1 MTLSPAGWLLL
12 APEVAQALAEGRP
25 VVALES
31 TLIAHGL
38 PYPQNLETA
47 RALEDAVRKHGAI
60 PATIAV
66 LDGLPRVGLSDA
78 DLLRLARPPSS
89 PSARREEDVGPSPP
103 DRRSPGQEFASGPSS
118 PPPAGHRYPS
128 GWEVGSGPSSP
139 PPPGRRYPSGWE
151 AGRGQAP
158 PHAQPIRKL
167 SRRDL
172 AIAVAQGADGATTVA
187 ATMYIAAAAG
197 IHVFATGGIG
207 GVHRG
212 QPHDV
217 SADLPELAET
227 PVVVVCAG
235 AKAILD
241 LPLTLE
247 WLETHGVPVL
257 GYGADEFPA
266 FYARSSGLPVD
277 ARVDTPAEVAAIV
290 RAGQRMGLR
299 GGVLVAVPPP
309 EDSAMSPS
317 AVEAAI
323 ETALADAEARALRG
337 KAITPFL
344 RARVA
349 ELTGGESM
357 AANIALL
364 RNNAAV
370 AARIAAAL
378 ARSQ

>member
-1 MTLSPAGWLLL
+1 VPDSPADWLTL
-12 APEVAQALAEGRP
+12 APEVAEALKDGRP

-38 PYPQNLETA
+38 PYPQNLHTAHMLEET
-47 RALEDAVRKHGAI
+47 VREHGAI

-66 LDGLPRVGLSDA
+66 LDGTPRIGLGED
-78 DLLRLARPPSS
+78 DLLRLAQPPSS
-89 PSARREEDVGPSPP
+89 SPRRGEDL
-103 DRRSPGQEFASGPSS
+103 A
-118 PPPAGHRYPS
+118 PPPAG
-128 GWEVGSGPSSP
+128 EVGWGRL
-139 PPPGRRYPSGWE
+139 PGRE
-151 AGRGQAP
+151 AGRGLAV
-158 PHAQPIRKL
+158 RKL

-187 ATMYIAAAAG
+187 ATMILAAAAG
-197 IHVFATGGIG
+197 IAVFATGGIG

-212 QPHDV
+212 QPFDV

-227 PVVVVCAG
+227 RVVVVCAG

-257 GYGADEFPA
+257 GYGTDEFPA

-277 ARVDTPAEVAAIV
+277 ARVDSPAEVAAIV
-290 RAGQRMGLR
+290 RAKRRMGLR

-309 EDSAMSPS
+309 EETAMAPS
-317 AVEAAI
+317 VVETAI
-323 ETALADAEARALRG
+323 HAALADAEAQGIRG
-337 KAITPFL
+337 KEITPFL
-344 RARVA
+344 LARIA
-349 ELTGGESM
+349 ELTAGASL

-370 AARIAAAL
+370 AAQIAATL
-378 ARSQ
+378 ARNQGS